1 MWWGM
6 KSYRIIEEKG
16 ALRAE
21 YGIALLKN
29 GAEGARVPK
38 ISENRR
44 DIEELTALLNEQK
57 KEQCHFEDIVE
68 DYLTEFS
75 V

>member
-6 KSYRIIEEKG
+6 KSYRIIEEKS

-29 GAEGARVPK
+29 GAEVARVPK

-44 DIEELTALLNEQK
+44 DIEELTALLNELK
-57 KEQCHFEDIVE
+57 IEPCHFEDIIE
-68 DYLTEFS
+68 DYLTDFS

>member
-1 MWWGM
+1 MRWGM

-16 ALRAE
+16 ASRAE
-21 YGIALLKN
+21 YGIILLDN
-29 GAEGARVPK
+29 GAEVARVPK

-44 DIEELTALLNEQK
+44 DIEELTALLNELK
-57 KEQCHFEDIVE
+57 IEPCHFEDIIE
-68 DYLTEFS
+68 DYLTDFS

>member
-1 MWWGM
+1 MRWGM

-16 ALRAE
+16 ATRAE
-21 YGIALLKN
+21 YGIILLEN
-29 GAEGARVPK
+29 GTEAMRVPK

-44 DIEELTALLNEQK
+44 DIEKLAALLNELQI
-57 KEQCHFEDIVE
+57 EPCHFEDVVE
-68 DYLTEFS
+68 DYLTDFS

>member
-1 MWWGM
+1 MRWGM

-16 ALRAE
+16 ASRAE
-21 YGIALLKN
+21 YGIILLDN
-29 GAEGARVPK
+29 GAEVFRIPK

-44 DIEELTALLNEQK
+44 DIEELGALLNELK
-57 KEQCHFEDIVE
+57 IEPCHFEDIVE
-68 DYLTEFS
+68 DYLTDFS

>member
-29 GAEGARVPK
+29 GAEVARVPK

-44 DIEELTALLNEQK
+44 DIEELAALLNELK
-57 KEQCHFEDIVE
+57 IEPCHFEDIIE
-68 DYLTEFS
+68 DYLTDFS

>member
-16 ALRAE
+16 ASRAE
-21 YGIALLKN
+21 YGIILLDN
-29 GAEGARVPK
+29 GAEVFRIPK

-44 DIEELTALLNEQK
+44 DIEELTALLNELK
-57 KEQCHFEDIVE
+57 IEPCHFEDIVE
-68 DYLTEFS
+68 DYLTDFS